1 MIISKKANLIVYSN
15 EKFGSVFCPIVDKN
29 TLSSKERTFVKN
41 YEMQQE
47 VVIAGNYA
55 PVNCKEGGHINY
67 DTLQGITSAQRLTF
81 LLDKNKHC
89 QLDGKSLFNPNEKEL
104 ISPEIVPFAT
114 EGRMKMQPIN
124 Y

>member
-1 MIISKKANLIVYSN
+1 MEQY
-15 EKFGSVFCPIVDKN
+15 GSGCCPMDGKH
-29 TLSSKERTFVKN
+29 TLSSKDRAFVKK

-47 VVIAGNYA
+47 VVIAGTYA

-67 DTLQGITSAQRLTF
+67 YTLQGITSAQRLTF
-81 LLDKNKHC
+81 LPDKNKHC
-89 QLDGKSLFNPNEKEL
+89 QLDGKSLFNPNEKRL
-104 ISPEIVPFAT
+104 ITPEVVPFAT